1 MSGNTRAILQ
11 LAAVMG
17 LAGILLVAPQPQSAA
32 TSPNTRQHGWV
43 RRVPGL
49 PSGYFGWIVQPYGK
63 RVIAVNP
70 TGEQDIIK
78 VLREPPKPG
87 QDRDP
92 FAPPYKVMLLSP
104 EEERVVEQFE
114 SNHIWAVAILAEK
127 ERSSVS
133 WLAQGYDYWVLDAV
147 RQVAYALR
155 TPPQPLLFWQ
165 TLDKVD
171 LNTRQV
177 LHTLRMREIGAIALS
192 ACGNRLYVPHMTD
205 DKGAT
210 VSIYDAGTMKLLKE
224 LPASQTIERIISS
237 RDGRMLYLV
246 SDEAFLMMDA
256 DKNEFI
262 GDAFAL
268 PRMGAGAWALEVSE
282 DGKEVYVGGG
292 QISHEERGYILALDA
307 ATGQQRRRL
316 SIGVGTCVSLAV
328 VGNKLFA
335 GCLDGIYV
343 IDIDAWRKNAR

>member
-1 MSGNTRAILQ
+1 
-11 LAAVMG
+11 V
-17 LAGILLVAPQPQSAA
+17 
-32 TSPNTRQHGWV
+32 
-43 RRVPGL
+43 

-78 VLREPPKPG
+78 VAEELPKPG

-133 WLAQGYDYWVLDAV
+133 WLAQGHDYWVLDAV

-177 LHTLRMREIGAIALS
+177 LHTLRMQEIGAIALS
-192 ACGNRLYVPHMTD
+192 ADGNRLYVPHMTD

-256 DKNEFI
+256 AKNEFI

-292 QISHEERGYILALDA
+292 ADFARGTRIYSGAGRCDR
-307 ATGQQRRRL
+307 ATASASVHRGGYVCVPCCSGQQVVCGVLRGHLRDRHRRL
-316 SIGVGTCVSLAV
+316 AQEREVKAS
-328 VGNKLFA
+328 
-335 GCLDGIYV
+335 
-343 IDIDAWRKNAR
+343 RR